1 MGIVYLISVI
11 MLLIAFILLKKT
23 EKEIHI
29 ISFASISIVALFCY
43 NTFVCYILTFFTI
56 PITLLLLA
64 TINILI
70 TILLSVK
77 IIINREIQ
85 RYSFNKI
92 DILYILSIALIVI
105 IISYINFG
113 LPLNVKYETSDPAV
127 HYLTAV
133 KFAESDSLLPGTEPD
148 EVYGQMAERKTV
160 SYVNSGLLMKCFCKN
175 LEPMECYSIFV
186 YFGIFTLYLTGVT
199 IFSAMT
205 NLAKKNE
212 HRLWAFIVSMIC
224 MLGYPLNSFLFGFEY
239 LSMGLL
245 VICAIINL
253 INYYEKE
260 ILRMKYFILLIS
272 LLNFGLF
279 SSYYMFVPFMYP
291 ALWIYFYIKNY
302 KKTRKILTKEIIL
315 LWLVTL
321 IVPFILGFIYHL
333 EPDMYAVLINK
344 SLDTE
349 NIMNFSTGIVNSGF
363 SMNGYIYI
371 NLYSNMLLLLPL
383 PLCLTLYLFIKDAKA
398 DMLKNN
404 YFIVLLLF
412 FTMLFIEILLIGN
425 TFRKVSIYYL
435 SKNYFALWIIL
446 IYCNYK
452 ALLKLSEKGNY
463 LPRLFIFAYVFL
475 MIICTSVSNVKL
487 VGDALNNPDENI
499 LSVMEIF
506 GANKTMLFSREPRLN
521 QDEINILMY
530 ARENLDYNSKIEVV
544 TEGIQYY
551 WSYVLLRYVNYEE
564 AMDAQGYGQFK
575 LNIKASLLPKNIN
588 KVDYII
594 YFNRSEFYKRLED
607 RLFENSEIIYE
618 NDAGGIIKN
627 IK

>member
-43 NTFVCYILTFFTI
+43 NTCVCYILTFFTI

-70 TILLSVK
+70 TIILSVK
-77 IIINREIQ
+77 IIINKEIQ

-133 KFAESDSLLPGTEPD
+133 KFAESDAMLPGTEPD
-148 EVYGQMAERKTV
+148 EVYGQMAERKSV
-160 SYVNSGLLMKCFCKN
+160 SYVNSGLLMKCFCEN
-175 LEPMECYSIFV
+175 LEPMECYSVFV
-186 YFGIFTLYLTGVT
+186 CFGIFTLYLTGVT

-205 NLAKKNE
+205 NWAKKNE

-224 MLGYPLNSFLFGFEY
+224 MLGYPSNSFLFGFEY

-253 INYYEKE
+253 IYYYEKE
-260 ILRMKYFILLIS
+260 ILNMKYFILLIT

-302 KKTRKILTKEIIL
+302 QKTRKILTKEIIV
-315 LWLVTL
+315 LWIVTL

-333 EPDMYAVLINK
+333 EPDIYAVLINK
-344 SLDTE
+344 SLDTDK
-349 NIMNFSTGIVNSGF
+349 IMNYSTHIVSSGL
-363 SMNGYIYI
+363 SADGYIYI

-383 PLCLTLYLFIKDAKA
+383 PLYLFIKDAKENK
-398 DMLKNN
+398 LKNN
-404 YFIVLLLF
+404 YFIGLLVL
-412 FTMLFIEILLIGN
+412 FTILFIEVLFIGN
-425 TFRKVSIYYL
+425 KFGKVSIYYL

-475 MIICTSVSNVKL
+475 MIICISFSNVKL

-506 GANKTMLFSREPRLN
+506 GSNKTMLFNREPRLN
-521 QDEINILMY
+521 QDEIDILMY
-530 ARENLDYNSKIEVV
+530 ARENLGYNSKIEVV

-564 AMDAQGYGQFK
+564 EMDAQGYGQFK
-575 LNIKASLLPKNIN
+575 LNIKTSLLPKNIN

>member
-1 MGIVYLISVI
+1 MNIVSLVC
-11 MLLIAFILLKKT
+11 
-23 EKEIHI
+23 
-29 ISFASISIVALFCY
+29 ISIVGLFCY
-43 NTFVCYILTFFTI
+43 NTFICYILTFFRI

-64 TINILI
+64 IINIII
-70 TILLSVK
+70 TSFLSIK
-77 IIINREIQ
+77 IFINKEIQ
-85 RYSFNKI
+85 KYIFNKI

-105 IISYINFG
+105 IISYVNFR

-133 KFAESDSLLPGTEPD
+133 KFAESDALLPGAEPD
-148 EVYGQMAERKTV
+148 EVYGQLAERKTV

-175 LEPMECYSIFV
+175 LEPMECYSVFV
-186 YFGIFTLYLTGVT
+186 CFGIFTLYLTGVT
-199 IFSAMT
+199 MFAAMT
-205 NLAKKNE
+205 NLAKKKE
-212 HRLWAFIVSMIC
+212 HRLWAFILSLIC

-245 VICAIINL
+245 IICAIINL
-253 INYYEKE
+253 IYYYEKE
-260 ILRMKYFILLIS
+260 ILSMKYFILLIT

-302 KKTRKILTKEIIL
+302 QKTKKILTKEIIV
-315 LWLVTL
+315 LWLITL
-321 IVPFILGFIYHL
+321 IVPFLLGFIYHL
-333 EPDMYAVLINK
+333 EPDIYAILINK

-383 PLCLTLYLFIKDAKA
+383 TLYLFIKDAKENK
-398 DMLKNN
+398 LKNN
-404 YFIVLLLF
+404 YFIGLLLLF
-412 FTMLFIEILLIGN
+412 IIIFIEILLVGN
-425 TFRKVSIYYL
+425 KFGKVSIYYL

-452 ALLKLSEKGNY
+452 ALLKLSENSNY
-463 LPRLFIFAYVFL
+463 LPRLFIGAYIFL
-475 MIICTSVSNVKL
+475 MIVCTIFSNVKL

-506 GANKTMLFSREPRLN
+506 GANKTMLFNRAPRLN
-521 QDEINILMY
+521 QDEIDILMY

-551 WSYVLLRYVNYEE
+551 WSYVLLRYVNHEE

-575 LNIKASLLPKNIN
+575 LNIKTSLLSKNIN

-607 RLFENSEIIYE
+607 RLFDNSEIIYE
-618 NDAGGIIKN
+618 NDFGGILKYNEIN
-627 IK
+627 